1 MRPTVHGTLQHIYMY
16 LTEKTNIMI
25 VFLCGAA
32 TKAISAMGIVG
43 QSFLGNLLNLTST
56 TMEDL
61 FNNII
66 QILHTHTNTHTH
78 KHCNI
83 CSDFNDIQIMR
94 VIYICDQE
102 LCEGTGRLVEAAAI
116 QRRNRCETESQ
127 ARLMDDGGRHQVTFL
142 SSSRKCFLKRIHLTD
157 WEHILAFFNLV
168 IASKSYSTLSS
179 LSKGVAS
186 SELGLRSEGAWRS
199 RWTELHSTIINT

>member
-1 MRPTVHGTLQHIYMY
+1 MSQYVKWTFFIWSPISMRPTVHGTLQHIYMY

-25 VFLCGAA
+25 IFLCGAA

-78 KHCNI
+78 TSIAISVLILMIFRSWGWFTFAIRSYVRALEDLWKRRP
-83 CSDFNDIQIMR
+83 FR
-94 VIYICDQE
+94 
-102 LCEGTGRLVEAAAI
+102 EGTDAR
-116 QRRNRCETESQ
+116 QRVRQDWWTTV
-127 ARLMDDGGRHQVTFL
+127 AVT
-142 SSSRKCFLKRIHLTD
+142 K
-157 WEHILAFFNLV
+157 
-168 IASKSYSTLSS
+168 
-179 LSKGVAS
+179 
-186 SELGLRSEGAWRS
+186 
-199 RWTELHSTIINT
+199 